1 MSCQVKVSAR
11 KEDNEVEIE
20 IPPSVAFH
28 IKMNDIVWR
37 PGTPLGEWVIV
48 CLQWG
53 YSVAAGHPA
62 EALTDDEA
70 VT

>member
-1 MSCQVKVSAR
+1 MKSTQSH
-11 KEDNEVEIE
+11 IE